1 MNRRENKEQSRVT
14 FRQKRLTHMITAVT
28 LAMQAG
34 LPLAGAFTP
43 VMVQAAEVQAPR
55 SPFAVDRERAA
66 AVDRMQTRPYT
77 LAKGETVADVAK
89 RYNLSVDELRR
100 LNMLRTFANGF
111 DNLKAGDEL
120 DVPVQTAAGEKDE
133 LAAAREALTQS
144 GQDGERRLAERAA
157 GAAGF
162 LSSKPDSDAARAL
175 ATSAATG
182 TVNERIADSLKG
194 LKGTYRVGIQA
205 DDNLSLKNSS
215 VDALIPLHET
225 KENLYF
231 TQGSLH
237 RTNDRSQ
244 ANLGVGVRHFT
255 EDNAMVGGNAFLD
268 YDLSRDHARGGVGL
282 EYWRDYLRFGAN
294 AYMRLTGWKDSPDI
308 EDYEERP
315 ANGFDVRA
323 EGYLPSYPQLG
334 AKVVYEKYFGNK
346 VGLFGNSEDDLQKD
360 PQAVTVGASY
370 TPVPLITASLDHRQG
385 ESGKNDTRV
394 GLEVNYQPDKK
405 LSDQLDPEQVRIQ
418 RTVQGGRYDLVDR
431 NNNIVLEYRKK
442 EVIRL
447 NMSNPI
453 TGRGGDRVSLGLSV
467 NSKYGLSDVV
477 VMSEELVS
485 AGGQINNSGLTST
498 VTLPAWKAD
507 GKNTYTLRAYA
518 TDKKGNASKTVESQV
533 VVTAAG
539 INVSD
544 SVVTLTGVSNGKM
557 LADGVSKATLHVE
570 LKNETGEPLTGMAKL
585 LTTKLDFVAKG
596 TETGGE
602 TAPAAKSRRA
612 QSRIT
617 QDVLKADPTVG
628 GFTELPGEP
637 GTYEATFVSGTVAGK
652 VTLTPVLDKV
662 SLASVGVELTDTMAD
677 VTNTNLKVTYN
688 NASNNTVKDA
698 LVANNTDTATLTYT
712 VKDENG
718 QAVTGEASRLKFV
731 VLPGQNG
738 VDASRITI
746 SDVKETTAGTYTATV
761 KGTQAVKD
769 VKVGVLANTVRVEG
783 VEATLDLAADTKT
796 AAVSEVVPVIG
807 TTYADGASLGVA
819 RVTVKDAYGNLVPSV
834 TVTGSKHSGSGN
846 PEYKANDVA
855 TDASGQSVVSFF
867 TTDAG
872 DYVMLFKV
880 TGTNGTTDNG
890 QTAKFTFTS
899 VTKSGEAAALMK
911 KNNQVVADNS
921 GATKNTITL
930 QYEAANEAQANSR
943 PETKATITVTPKN
956 GAGNSDYG
964 LVQQGEVTLKW
975 SGNKATADVDFWSKK
990 KGDYAITIDVTV
1002 DGSAKPKTRGVT
1014 ASFRPDTSDV
1024 RITLQNGG
1032 DTKVAAGTSR
1042 TLTATLKDQYDN
1054 LIDDGT
1060 LAFSITQKVNGGQE
1074 AQLSN
1079 PTVTVGSSGTA
1090 TTSFT
1095 PYQAGTSP
1103 QANNYQ
1109 LTATYTSAAG
1119 RPVNKGSVKTQDYS
1133 VTGNVNEPKIT
1144 VTAGLKN
1151 QTTSDGSVYN
1161 TATVKLTDTWGN
1173 PIKGNVTVSTTKQSG
1188 QTCGDAAVKASSLT
1202 FTAAGESQTANISA
1216 TQAGNYN
1223 AVFTS
1228 QPGNKQAQATL
1239 GMAFIAA
1246 SPDLSFT
1253 SSASEQGIGVGVTL
1267 TATVKD
1273 AGSAKRCP
1281 VPDVP
1286 VTFTALPDSSAGAN
1300 KSSIYHKLSQSSVVT
1315 NASGVSQVTLTGQ
1328 QAWTWKTQASV
1339 TVNSSTVTKD
1349 VSVIGT
1355 ETANTVNSQYYVVGA
1370 PWPVWF
1376 GNNSNISNYKDNGV
1390 SGDLKTWSTT
1400 TTWAATPR
1408 INKEWPKTFKFT
1420 NQSTGKTLTVT
1431 TPRGLTS
1438 FKENNIN
1445 NVKGQITFTA
1455 PMVSGMSCNAATNG
1469 GSLMDD
1475 VQRAT
1480 SALKQ
1485 ATARGVSLTSLAD
1498 GLMSPVSAA
1507 SYKTQIQTSGYG
1519 VPSWSGTG
1527 VVLMNGTTG
1536 IARTLATKVGAN
1548 AFSSDARSITSA
1560 AWVGAGWIYTHADS
1574 AGPNPSAG
1582 RYEGGSGR
1590 LFSIDSTGWLTEK
1603 TGKTNTWTKREWSI
1617 SGGGGSC
1624 IDIWSNPDDNKN
1636 GGTANFALGVSLVR
1650 CKRDDGNGANW
1661 GGRGGSLVDGLVG
1674 TRADSWEIYR
1684 NYPQDTPSSPSAP
1697 VSTGDNSGMKPGNAS
1712 ASFKFPV
1719 FCAGWR

>member
-628 GFTELPGEP
+628 GFTELPGAP

-677 VTNTNLKVTYN
+677 VTNTNLTVTYN
-688 NASNNTVKDA
+688 NTSNSAVKDA

-746 SDVKETTAGTYTATV
+746 SDVKESKAGTYTATV

-834 TVTGSKHSGSGN
+834 TVTGSKHSGNSE
-846 PEYKANDVA
+846 PEYKANNVA

-880 TGTNGTTDNG
+880 TETNGTTDNG

-911 KNNQVVADNS
+911 ANNQVVADSN
-921 GATKNTITL
+921 GATKDTITL
-930 QYEAANEAQANSR
+930 QYEAANEEQAQKA
-943 PETKATITVTPKN
+943 PTTKATITVTPKN
-956 GAGNSDYG
+956 GAGASEYHLSKTSDIQ
-964 LVQQGEVTLKW
+964 LTW

-1014 ASFRPDTSDV
+1014 ASFRPDTSNV
-1024 RITLQNGG
+1024 TITLQNGG

-1042 TLTATLKDQYDN
+1042 TLTATLKDKYGN

-1060 LAFSITQKVNGGQE
+1060 LAFSITQKVDGGQE

-1119 RPVNKGSVKTQDYS
+1119 RPSNSGKAATQDYS

-1144 VTAGLKN
+1144 VSAGTN
-1151 QTTSDGSVYN
+1151 NSVTSDNTAWN

-1173 PIKGNVTVSTTKQSG
+1173 PIAGTVNVSTTKQSG
-1188 QTCGDAAVKASSLT
+1188 QTCGDADVNTRSLS
-1202 FTAAGESQTANISA
+1202 FTDAGAAQTAKISA

-1239 GMAFIAA
+1239 GMAFIAKA
-1246 SPDLSFT
+1246 PELSFA

-1281 VPDVP
+1281 VPNVP

-1300 KSSIYHKLSQSSVVT
+1300 QSSIYHTLSQPSVVT

-1408 INKEWPKTFKFT
+1408 TGKAWPTSFTFT
-1420 NQSTGKTLTVT
+1420 NQSTKRQLTVT

-1438 FKENNIN
+1438 FKANSIN
-1445 NVKGQITFTA
+1445 NVKGETTFTA
-1455 PMVSGMSCNAATNG
+1455 PMVSGMSCNAGN
-1469 GSLMDD
+1469 MQD
-1475 VQRAT
+1475 VQWAT

-1485 ATARGVSLTSLAD
+1485 AAARGVSLTNLAD

-1507 SYKTQIQTSGYG
+1507 SYKSQILTSGYG
-1519 VPSWSGTG
+1519 VPTWSGTG
-1527 VVLMNGTTG
+1527 VVLMSGTTG
-1536 IARTLATKVGAN
+1536 IARSLATKVQAN
-1548 AFSSDARSITSA
+1548 AFSHDARSITSA
-1560 AWVGAGWIYTHADS
+1560 AWVGAGWLYSHADS
-1574 AGPNPSAG
+1574 GGPNPSAS
-1582 RYEGGSGR
+1582 RYDGGSGR
-1590 LFSIDSTGWLTEK
+1590 IFSIDSTGWLTEK
-1603 TGKTNTWTKREWSI
+1603 TGVTNTWVNRQWSSS
-1617 SGGGGSC
+1617 SGGAC
-1624 IDIWSNPDDNKN
+1624 DDIWSNPDNN
-1636 GGTANFALGVSLVR
+1636 RPGGTANFALGVSMVR
-1650 CKRDDGNGANW
+1650 CKNDKGAGANSGNF
-1661 GGRGGSLVDGLVG
+1661 GGTLTNGLVG
-1674 TRADSWEIYR
+1674 TRADGWEIWGNFPK
-1684 NYPQDTPSSPSAP
+1684 NYPGP
-1697 VSTGDNSGMKPGNAS
+1697 TGWSWDNSGMEPGNAH
-1712 ASFKFPV
+1712 AHFLFPV
-1719 FCAGWR
+1719 FCAAWR

>member
-43 VMVQAAEVQAPR
+43 VMVQAAEVQVPR

-66 AVDRMQTRPYT
+66 AVDSLQTRPYT

-539 INVSD
+539 INMSD

-746 SDVKETTAGTYTATV
+746 SDVKESSAGTYTATV

-846 PEYKANDVA
+846 PEYKANNVA

-867 TTDAG
+867 TMDAG

-911 KNNQVVADNS
+911 KNNQVVADRN
-921 GATKNTITL
+921 GATKDIITL
-930 QYEAANEAQANSR
+930 QYEAADDAQAQKQ
-943 PETKATITVTPKN
+943 PLTKATITVTPKN
-956 GAGNSDYG
+956 GASSSDYG
-964 LVQQGEVTLKW
+964 LVQQGEVTLTW
-975 SGNKATADVDFWSKK
+975 NGNKATADVDFWSKK

-1014 ASFRPDTSDV
+1014 ASFRPDTSNV
-1024 RITLQNGG
+1024 TITLQNNGG
-1032 DTKVAAGTSR
+1032 GTTVAAGTSR
-1042 TLTATLKDQYDN
+1042 TLTATLKDKYDN

-1109 LTATYTSAAG
+1109 LTATYTSDAG

-1144 VTAGLKN
+1144 VSAGTN
-1151 QTTSDGSVYN
+1151 NSVTSDNTVWN
-1161 TATVKLTDTWGN
+1161 TATVKLTDIWGN
-1173 PIKGNVTVSTTKQSG
+1173 PIAGTVNVSTTKQSG
-1188 QTCGDAAVKASSLT
+1188 QTCGDAAVKASSLM
-1202 FTAAGESQTANISA
+1202 FTTAGGSQTANISA

-1228 QPGNKQAQATL
+1228 QPGNKQAQETL
-1239 GMAFIAA
+1239 GMAFIAKA
-1246 SPDLSFT
+1246 PELSFA

-1281 VPDVP
+1281 VPNVP

-1300 KSSIYHKLSQSSVVT
+1300 QSSIYHTLSQPSVVT

-1328 QAWTWKTQASV
+1328 QAWTWKTNASV
-1339 TVNSSTVTKD
+1339 EVNGHTDTKE

-1376 GNNSNISNYKDNGV
+1376 GNNSNISNYTDNV
-1390 SGDLKTWSTT
+1390 TDSSLKTWSNT

-1408 INKEWPKTFKFT
+1408 INKTWPTSFTFT
-1420 NQSTGKTLTVT
+1420 NQSTKRQLTVT

-1438 FKENNIN
+1438 FKENSIN
-1445 NVKGQITFTA
+1445 NVKGETTFTA
-1455 PMVSGMSCNAATNG
+1455 PMVSGMSCNAGNM
-1469 GSLMDD
+1469 SD
-1475 VQRAT
+1475 VQGAT

-1485 ATARGVSLTSLAD
+1485 AAARGISTTALAD
-1498 GLMSPVSAA
+1498 GLMSPVTAA
-1507 SYKTQIQTSGYG
+1507 SYRSQILTSGYG
-1519 VPSWSGTG
+1519 VPTWAGTG
-1527 VVLMNGTTG
+1527 VVLMSGTTG
-1536 IARTLATKVGAN
+1536 IARSLATKVSAN
-1548 AFSSDARSITSA
+1548 AFSSDARGITSA
-1560 AWVGAGWIYTHADS
+1560 AWVGAGWIYSHADFD
-1574 AGPNPSAG
+1574 GPNPSSS
-1582 RYEGGSGR
+1582 RYDGGSGR

-1603 TGKTNTWTKREWSI
+1603 TNATNTWVNRQWSTSG
-1617 SGGGGSC
+1617 SGGIC
-1624 IDIWSNPDDNKN
+1624 NDTWSHSNDNKA

-1650 CKRDDGNGANW
+1650 CKYDNGNGANRGNF
-1661 GGRGGSLVDGLVG
+1661 GGTLTNGLVG
-1674 TRADSWEIYR
+1674 TRADGWEIWGNFPK
-1684 NYPQDTPSSPSAP
+1684 NYPGP
-1697 VSTGDNSGMKPGNAS
+1697 TGWNWDNSGMEPGNAH
-1712 ASFKFPV
+1712 AHFLFPV
-1719 FCAGWR
+1719 FCAAWR

>member
-677 VTNTNLKVTYN
+677 VTNTNLTVTYN
-688 NASNNTVKDA
+688 NTSNSAVKDA

-746 SDVKETTAGTYTATV
+746 SDVKESKAGTYTATV

-834 TVTGSKHSGSGN
+834 TVTGSKHSGNSE
-846 PEYKANDVA
+846 PEYKANNVA

-880 TGTNGTTDNG
+880 TETNGTTDNG

-911 KNNQVVADNS
+911 ANNQVVADSN
-921 GATKNTITL
+921 GATKDTITL
-930 QYEAANEAQANSR
+930 QYEAANEEQAQKA
-943 PETKATITVTPKN
+943 PTTKATITVTPKN
-956 GAGNSDYG
+956 GAGASEYHLSKTSDIQ
-964 LVQQGEVTLKW
+964 LTW

-1014 ASFRPDTSDV
+1014 ASFRPDTSNV
-1024 RITLQNGG
+1024 TITLQNGG

-1042 TLTATLKDQYDN
+1042 TLTATLKDKYGN

-1060 LAFSITQKVNGGQE
+1060 LAFSITQKVDGGQE

-1119 RPVNKGSVKTQDYS
+1119 RPSNSGKAATQDYS

-1144 VTAGLKN
+1144 VSAGTN
-1151 QTTSDGSVYN
+1151 NSVTSDNTAWN

-1173 PIKGNVTVSTTKQSG
+1173 PIAGTVNVSTTKQSG
-1188 QTCGDAAVKASSLT
+1188 QTCGDAAVEASSLT
-1202 FTAAGESQTANISA
+1202 FTAAGESRTANISA

-1228 QPGNKQAQATL
+1228 RPGNKQAQATL
-1239 GMAFIAA
+1239 GMAFIAKA
-1246 SPDLSFT
+1246 PELSFA

-1281 VPDVP
+1281 VPNVP

-1300 KSSIYHKLSQSSVVT
+1300 QSSIYHTLSQPSVVT

-1328 QAWTWKTQASV
+1328 QAWTWITQASV
-1339 TVNSSTVTKD
+1339 TVNGNTKTED
-1349 VSVIGT
+1349 VSIIGT

-1376 GNNSNISNYKDNGV
+1376 GNNSNISNYKDDV
-1390 SGDLKTWSTT
+1390 SDSWLKTWSTA

-1408 INKEWPKTFKFT
+1408 TNRAWPTSFTFT
-1420 NQSTGKTLTVT
+1420 NQSTKRQLTVT

-1438 FKENNIN
+1438 FKVNDHY
-1445 NVKGQITFTA
+1445 NVKGEITFTA
-1455 PMVSGMSCNAATNG
+1455 PMVSGMSCNAGN
-1469 GSLMDD
+1469 MQD
-1475 VQRAT
+1475 VQWAT

-1485 ATARGVSLTSLAD
+1485 AAARGVSLTNLAD
-1498 GLMSPVSAA
+1498 GLISPVSAA
-1507 SYKTQIQTSGYG
+1507 SYKSQIQTSGLG
-1519 VPSWSGTG
+1519 MPSWSGTG

-1536 IARTLATKVGAN
+1536 NARTLATKVGAN
-1548 AFSSDARSITSA
+1548 AFSWDARSITSA

-1574 AGPNPSAG
+1574 AGPSPSAG

-1674 TRADSWEIYR
+1674 TRADSWEIYH
-1684 NYPQDTPSSPSAP
+1684 NYPQFTPGSPSAA
-1697 VSTGDNSGMKPGNAS
+1697 VSTGDNSGMKSGNGS
-1712 ASFKFPV
+1712 AGFKFPV

>member
-628 GFTELPGEP
+628 GFTELPGAP

-677 VTNTNLKVTYN
+677 VTNTSLTVTYN
-688 NASNNTVKDA
+688 NTSNSAVKDA

-746 SDVKETTAGTYTATV
+746 SDVKESKAGTYTATV

-834 TVTGSKHSGSGN
+834 TVTGSKHSGNSE
-846 PEYKANDVA
+846 PEYKANNVA

-880 TGTNGTTDNG
+880 TETNGTTDNG

-899 VTKSGEAAALMK
+899 VTKSGEAATLMK
-911 KNNQVVADNS
+911 KNNQVVAESS
-921 GATKNTITL
+921 GNTKNIITL
-930 QYEAANEAQANSR
+930 QYEAANEEQASSQ
-943 PETKATITVTPKN
+943 PQTKATITVTPKN
-956 GAGNSDYG
+956 GASSSDYG
-964 LVQQGEVTLKW
+964 LSQTSEITLNW
-975 SGNKATADVDFWSKK
+975 SGNKATADVGFWSKK

-1002 DGSAKPKTRGVT
+1002 NGAAKPKTRGVT

-1024 RITLQNGG
+1024 TITLQNNGG
-1032 DTKVAAGTSR
+1032 GTTVAAGTFR
-1042 TLTATLKDQYDN
+1042 TLTATLKDKYDN

-1060 LAFSITQKVNGGQE
+1060 LAFSITKEVSGGQK

-1095 PYQAGTSP
+1095 PYQAGTNP

-1119 RPVNKGSVKTQDYS
+1119 RPENKGSVKTQDYS

-1144 VTAGLKN
+1144 VTAGQNN
-1151 QTTSDGSVYN
+1151 QTTSDGGVYN

-1173 PIKGNVTVSTTKQSG
+1173 PIAGTVNVSTTKQSG
-1188 QTCGDAAVKASSLT
+1188 QTCGDAAVEASSLK
-1202 FTAAGESQTANISA
+1202 FTAAGESRTANISA

-1228 QPGNKQAQATL
+1228 QPGNKQAQAT
-1239 GMAFIAA
+1239 
-1246 SPDLSFT
+1246 
-1253 SSASEQGIGVGVTL
+1253 
-1267 TATVKD
+1267 
-1273 AGSAKRCP
+1273 
-1281 VPDVP
+1281 
-1286 VTFTALPDSSAGAN
+1286 
-1300 KSSIYHKLSQSSVVT
+1300 
-1315 NASGVSQVTLTGQ
+1315 
-1328 QAWTWKTQASV
+1328 
-1339 TVNSSTVTKD
+1339 
-1349 VSVIGT
+1349 
-1355 ETANTVNSQYYVVGA
+1355 
-1370 PWPVWF
+1370 
-1376 GNNSNISNYKDNGV
+1376 
-1390 SGDLKTWSTT
+1390 
-1400 TTWAATPR
+1400 
-1408 INKEWPKTFKFT
+1408 
-1420 NQSTGKTLTVT
+1420 
-1431 TPRGLTS
+1431 
-1438 FKENNIN
+1438 
-1445 NVKGQITFTA
+1445 
-1455 PMVSGMSCNAATNG
+1455 
-1469 GSLMDD
+1469 
-1475 VQRAT
+1475 
-1480 SALKQ
+1480 
-1485 ATARGVSLTSLAD
+1485 
-1498 GLMSPVSAA
+1498 
-1507 SYKTQIQTSGYG
+1507 
-1519 VPSWSGTG
+1519 
-1527 VVLMNGTTG
+1527 
-1536 IARTLATKVGAN
+1536 
-1548 AFSSDARSITSA
+1548 
-1560 AWVGAGWIYTHADS
+1560 
-1574 AGPNPSAG
+1574 
-1582 RYEGGSGR
+1582 
-1590 LFSIDSTGWLTEK
+1590 
-1603 TGKTNTWTKREWSI
+1603 
-1617 SGGGGSC
+1617 
-1624 IDIWSNPDDNKN
+1624 
-1636 GGTANFALGVSLVR
+1636 
-1650 CKRDDGNGANW
+1650 
-1661 GGRGGSLVDGLVG
+1661 
-1674 TRADSWEIYR
+1674 
-1684 NYPQDTPSSPSAP
+1684 
-1697 VSTGDNSGMKPGNAS
+1697 
-1712 ASFKFPV
+1712 
-1719 FCAGWR
+1719 